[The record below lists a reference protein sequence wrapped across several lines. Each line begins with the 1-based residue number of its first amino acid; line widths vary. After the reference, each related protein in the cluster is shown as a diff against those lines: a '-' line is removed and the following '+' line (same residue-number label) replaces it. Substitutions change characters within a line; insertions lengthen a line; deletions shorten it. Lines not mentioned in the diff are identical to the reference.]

1 LFKIASTWEGIQAA
15 KKLESEGIHTNM
27 TLLFSFAQA
36 VAAAEAGMCI
46 IEYLIIATMTRLLQI
61 LFNLNSN

>member
-46 IEYLIIATMTRLLQI
+46 IEYLL
-61 LFNLNSN
+61 